1 MEGSSESG
9 GELSGVEGSKG
20 EWGEYGEGGNFNFS
34 PNGTLNTERVSN
46 LGKTDK

>member
-1 MEGSSESG
+1 MRELRRTERG
-9 GELSGVEGSKG
+9 GGG
-20 EWGEYGEGGNFNFS
+20 GEYGEGGNFNFS